1 MSSQGSSLRIT
12 QNQRLA
18 LTEALLRSLELL
30 QLPAAELEET
40 IQAELQANPL
50 LEREDE
56 GPEASAA
63 SAEKESAPAL
73 EAAPFDEPVGVTPIE
88 REPSA
93 LNWTSTSHSIDD
105 DAPEAYETVAAAES
119 LREFLEK
126 ELSLQTGVSERQR
139 LLIIWLIG
147 NLSDNG
153 LFDESLEA
161 VAESCPVLA
170 DQAEWN
176 EALKRLQL
184 LAPAGIGARNK
195 TEMLMLQLDRM
206 QPQDETAAIARR
218 MLSECP
224 DLLMK
229 RDFRTIARSIG
240 SDHALCE
247 RAFALIGTLDP
258 HPAARFASPETEGF
272 VIPEVIVSKTTSG
285 ALLVTLNP
293 ACTPRLRFNQE
304 YFELLNASRLSAES
318 LAQWREKAQSARSFA
333 HAVEQR
339 AATLLTVARTI
350 AQEQKEFFRLGDGAL
365 RPMTLKDIAEILK
378 ISVSTVSRITSG
390 KYMQTPR
397 GTFELKHFFS
407 SSLPAAADGQAVSSL
422 VARERI
428 RSLVHAED
436 PAHPLSDAAI
446 AEALSAEGIA
456 LARRTVAKYRELEG
470 IAPRSERKRPV

>member
-1 MSSQGSSLRIT
+1 MNSQGSSLRIT

-18 LTEALLRSLELL
+18 LTETLLRALELL
-30 QLPAAELEET
+30 QLPAAELEAT

-63 SAEKESAPAL
+63 SPEMEAAPAL

-93 LNWTSTSHSIDD
+93 LDWTSTSRAIDD

-119 LREFLEK
+119 LGEFLEK
-126 ELSLQTGVSERQR
+126 ELSLQTGVSERQKV
-139 LLIIWLIG
+139 LITWLIG
-147 NLSDNG
+147 NLNEDG
-153 LFDESLEA
+153 LFDEALEA
-161 VAESCPVLA
+161 IAEACPIKA
-170 DQAEWN
+170 DQTEWSD
-176 EALKRLQL
+176 ALKRLQF
-184 LAPAGIGARNK
+184 LAPAGIGARSK
-195 TEMLMLQLDRM
+195 TEMLMLQLERM
-206 QPQDETAAIARR
+206 RPQDETAAIARR
-218 MLSECP
+218 MLCECP

-229 RDFRTIARSIG
+229 RDFRAIARAVG
-240 SDHALCE
+240 CDHALCE

-258 HPAARFASPETEGF
+258 HPAARFATPETEGF
-272 VIPEVIVSKTTSG
+272 VIPEVIVSKTASG
-285 ALLVTLNP
+285 SLLVTLNP

-318 LAQWREKAQSARSFA
+318 LALWREKAQSARGFA
-333 HAVEQR
+333 HAIEQR
-339 AATLLTVARTI
+339 AATLLTVARAI
-350 AQEQKEFFRLGDGAL
+350 VEEQKEFFRLGDGAL

-407 SSLPAAADGQAVSSL
+407 SSLPAAPDGQAVSSL
-422 VARERI
+422 AARERI
-428 RSLVHAED
+428 RALVHAED

-446 AEALSAEGIA
+446 AEALSAEGIV

-470 IAPRSERKRPV
+470 IAPKSERKRLG